1 MRRMPLTVHC
11 LLITFY
17 LLSSCSPQTPAPSL
31 QTSLLLYRL
40 SPPALLEYSED
51 LRLQRDIPFSPPPN
65 CGLFDLFPAPA
76 GPLLLIELNCPGGQ
90 TVLLLD
96 LETGAVTQP
105 ITNAD
110 SHFLAWQSDGRAA
123 YLKVDSLGSPRIL
136 RARAD
141 GTQELLPIP
150 EFTYDLA
157 AKPDST
163 DFTFTLS
170 RGLGFGSEL
179 HLASSGGRAS
189 RLLYASD
196 THYISFA
203 RWSPNAAQIA
213 FIKTPDAQTPFT
225 MGELWVMNADGSNL
239 RQLASADA
247 GHGYAANWSPDGTKI
262 AFVAR
267 ENPADPAADV
277 SSQALISN
285 LYLVEVASG
294 EISRLTF
301 FENGYVETPHW
312 SPHGN
317 LLAFNRV
324 VDGRMSVFI
333 ADLASGEIKP
343 LETESACC
351 PAWMRK

>member
-1 MRRMPLTVHC
+1 MRRMPLTARC

-40 SPPALLEYSED
+40 SPPALLEFSDD
-51 LRLQRDIPFSPPPN
+51 LRLLRDIPFSPPPN

-96 LETGAVTQP
+96 LETGSTSQP
-105 ITNAD
+105 FPNAD

-136 RARAD
+136 RAHAD
-141 GTQELLPIP
+141 GTQQLLPIP

-157 AKPDST
+157 AKPAST

-179 HLASSGGRAS
+179 YLARSGGRAAQ
-189 RLLYASD
+189 LLHASD

-203 RWSPNAAQIA
+203 RWSPDGKQIA
-213 FIKTPDAQTPFT
+213 FLQIPDTQTPFT
-225 MGELWVMNADGSNL
+225 VGELWVMNADGSNP
-239 RQLASADA
+239 RQLAAADA
-247 GHGYAANWSPDGTKI
+247 GHGYAANWSPDGTQI
-262 AFVAR
+262 AFVMR

-277 SSQALISN
+277 SSEALISN
-285 LYLVEVASG
+285 LYLVEVAG
-294 EISRLTF
+294 GQISRLTS
-301 FENGYVETPHW
+301 FEEGYVETPHW
-312 SPHGN
+312 SPQGN

-333 ADLASGEIKP
+333 ADLSSGEIKP